1 MTEPQ
6 VSWANRKARKLHRYM
21 GRVLGTVGANA
32 DCAQYASGVAWW
44 LDRAWAEP
52 YQRFLTRDKHSHKDD
67 ETRIL
72 DRRFQLMRFA
82 ETVAKIP
89 GSTAECGVYRGI
101 GSAMICQTLQ
111 DHYAPHERHF
121 GFDSFAGVSAPDEHD
136 KLANGDSPW
145 TKGQL
150 TTSYEATAQML
161 GEFSFCQ
168 LVQGWIPDTFPVAA
182 DHRFRL
188 VHIDVDLY
196 EPTLASLQF
205 FYPRLNPGGLIV
217 LDDHGF
223 ANCPGA
229 RQAALEYFAGQPDPV
244 IDLATGQGFILK
256 RG

>member
-1 MTEPQ
+1 MSAPQ

-21 GRVLGTVGANA
+21 GRMLGTVGTNA

-44 LDRAWAEP
+44 LDRSWSTP
-52 YQRFLTRDKHSHKDD
+52 YKRFLARDQHSHKDD
-67 ETRIL
+67 DTRIL

-82 ETVAKIP
+82 ESVAKIS

-101 GSAMICQTLQ
+101 GSAMICQTLKAT
-111 DHYAPHERHF
+111 YASHERHF
-121 GFDSFAGVSAPDEHD
+121 GFDSFAGVSAPDDND
-136 KLANGDSPW
+136 KLANGNVGW
-145 TKGQL
+145 VKGQL
-150 TTSYEATAQML
+150 TTSFEATAAML
-161 GEFSFCQ
+161 SEFAFCQ
-168 LVQGWIPDTFPVAA
+168 LVQGWIPETFPVAA
-182 DHRFRL
+182 DQRFRL

-205 FYPRLNPGGLIV
+205 FYPRLNAGGVIV

-229 RQAALEYFAGQPDPV
+229 RRAALEYFADKSDTV
-244 IDLATGQGFILK
+244 IDLTTGQGFILK